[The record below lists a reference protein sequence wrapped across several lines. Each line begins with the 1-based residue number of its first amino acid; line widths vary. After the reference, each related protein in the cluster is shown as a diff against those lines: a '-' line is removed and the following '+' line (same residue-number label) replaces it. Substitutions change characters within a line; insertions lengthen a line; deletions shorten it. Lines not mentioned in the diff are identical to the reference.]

1 MVEVDAELLGR
12 LREASLPASAA
23 LTDAEL
29 LERAA
34 RRHLGLDA
42 LRKAQAMSTLA
53 EEEAMRLADAELHAM
68 RRERGGR
75 ER

>member
-1 MVEVDAELLGR
+1 VGSSGKTMVEVDAALLAR

-42 LRKAQAMSTLA
+42 LRKAQAMSTRS
-53 EEEAMRLADAELHAM
+53 RLPPPSLP
-68 RRERGGR
+68 
-75 ER
+75 